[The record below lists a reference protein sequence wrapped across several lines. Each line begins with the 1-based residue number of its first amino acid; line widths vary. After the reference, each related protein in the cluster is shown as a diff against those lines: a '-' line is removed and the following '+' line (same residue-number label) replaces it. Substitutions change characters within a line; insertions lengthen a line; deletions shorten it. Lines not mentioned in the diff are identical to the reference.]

1 MVANPDAPTA
11 TVEPKTWP
19 VDLVSIVVPVYR
31 GAESL
36 GPLLEAIVPLAS
48 EQRTPAGYSFRVAE
62 VLLVHDDA
70 VDGSAAVMEQLCA
83 RFSFVR
89 SIWLSRNYGQH
100 PATLAGMAST
110 SSEWIVTMDEDGQ
123 HAPADIA
130 LLLDRAHE
138 TGAQLVYAIGRNAPP
153 HSAFRNFASRT
164 AKRIFR
170 MLVDSNE
177 LDQFNSFRLVWGETG
192 RSLAAYCGNGI
203 YLDVALSWVVSMSV
217 TCPVTLHMGS
227 ARPSTYDTRK
237 LVRHFGRLVMTSGTK
252 PLRLIFLSGLLAL
265 FGGMVIF
272 AYAMWQSLT
281 HQVPVQGW
289 TSTIILISIFSG
301 LILFTLGVVARYLG
315 EALTMAM
322 GKPLYLITSRSP
334 RHAIKRP

>member
-1 MVANPDAPTA
+1 MSTNPDPPTA
-11 TVEPKTWP
+11 AVEPKTWP

-36 GPLLEAIVPLAS
+36 GPLMQAIAPLVE
-48 EQRTPAGYSFRVAE
+48 EQRTPAGYAFRVAE

-70 VDGSAAVMEQLCA
+70 VDDSAAVMEKLSA
-83 RFSFVR
+83 MFSFVR
-89 SIWLSRNYGQH
+89 AIWLSRNFGQH

-123 HAPADIA
+123 HAPADIP

-138 TGAQLVYAIGRNAPP
+138 TGAQLVYAIGKNAPP
-153 HSAFRNFASRT
+153 HSAFRNLASRT

-170 MLVDSNE
+170 MLIDSTQ

-203 YLDVALSWVVSMSV
+203 YLDVALSWVVSRSV
-217 TCPVTLHMGS
+217 TCPVTLHVGS
-227 ARPSTYDTRK
+227 DRPSTYDLGK
-237 LVRHFGRLVMTSGTK
+237 LMRHFGRLIMTSGTK
-252 PLRLIFLSGLLAL
+252 PLRLIFLSGMLAL
-265 FGGMVIF
+265 LGGALIFG
-272 AYAMWQSLT
+272 YAMWQRLT

-289 TSTIILISIFSG
+289 TSTVILISIFSG
-301 LILFTLGVVARYLG
+301 LILFTLGVVAKYLG

-334 RHAIKRP
+334 RRAIKRP